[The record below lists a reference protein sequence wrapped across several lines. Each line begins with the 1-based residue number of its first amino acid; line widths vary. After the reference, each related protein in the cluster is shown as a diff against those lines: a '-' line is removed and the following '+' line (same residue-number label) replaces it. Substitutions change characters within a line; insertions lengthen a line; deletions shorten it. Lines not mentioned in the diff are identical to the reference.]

1 MQSLLHRH
9 QNRLTSPRNKNLVPA
24 DVAHEITELS
34 SACAALPT
42 LQESRKMIQTG
53 KQPISVA
60 TYCAIMSISLVVNLP
75 GLAVTPMLGS
85 LSEIFPHTTQLEKQ
99 LLTILPNV
107 IIIPFVLLSGKLS
120 LSRHKNAVVVSGL
133 VLFTLCGV
141 AYMIAGSMAGLI
153 IISCLLGCGAG
164 LLIPF
169 SPGLISD
176 TFAGPYR
183 MRAMGVKSGV
193 SNLALVVAT
202 FAVGWLSHGGDW
214 HLPLLVYLISLIPLC
229 LAFRLPRQETAVATA
244 SSPTPVENAHMR
256 GAVSERKIVGGLY
269 VGRLAAL
276 IGVYAFITFGT
287 IAVTYY
293 CPFLIEKRAWSTSL
307 TGTVTA
313 IFYLFMLIPGFT
325 LGWMVR
331 WLRSRAFFIT
341 AVMMAAGLGL
351 FAFFTAPW
359 SMCVGSALAGLGYGI
374 CQPLIYDKASDSA
387 ASGRNATLALSIVL
401 AANYIAIVL
410 TPFIIDGMRLLLH
423 AEGIPT
429 FAFLMNFI
437 LLSAYAVL
445 ALLCRKSFA
454 FNVSQNY
461 Y

>member
-1 MQSLLHRH
+1 
-9 QNRLTSPRNKNLVPA
+9 
-24 DVAHEITELS
+24 
-34 SACAALPT
+34 
-42 LQESRKMIQTG
+42 MIKTG
-53 KQPISVA
+53 KQPISIA

-120 LSRHKNAVVVSGL
+120 LSRHKNFVVVSGL
-133 VLFTLCGV
+133 ILFTLCGV
-141 AYMIAGSMAGLI
+141 AYMMADSMAGLI

-202 FAVGWLSHGGDW
+202 FVVGWLSHGSDW
-214 HLPLLVYLISLIPLC
+214 HLPLLVYLISIIPLC
-229 LAFRLPRQETAVATA
+229 LAFRLPKQEMDDAPESSRQTPAVGHAPGA
-244 SSPTPVENAHMR
+244 SS
-256 GAVSERKIVGGLY
+256 GGKLIGGLY
-269 VGRLAAL
+269 VGRLTAL

-293 CPFLIEKRAWSTSL
+293 CPFLIEKHAWGTSL

-325 LGWMVR
+325 LGWMVKC
-331 WLRSRAFFIT
+331 LRSHAFFIT
-341 AVMMAAGLGL
+341 GVMMAAGLAL
-351 FAFFTAPW
+351 FAFFPQPW
-359 SMCVGSALAGLGYGI
+359 TMCVGSALAGLGYGI

-401 AANYIAIVL
+401 AANYTAIVL
-410 TPFIIDGMRLLLH
+410 TPFIIDGFRLLFH
-423 AEGIPT
+423 AEGIST
-429 FAFLMNFI
+429 FAFIMNFI

-454 FNVSQNY
+454 FNVSEDY